1 MSAGSFWPLIFTAAA
16 CGGTGNI
23 DGPID
28 YNVTGGLSG
37 HGDGTALHIELDG
50 TTTRPTAGGGT
61 ETAVLDALTLADLH
75 GKIIDA
81 QFAMLAPLYSC
92 SCTDSYIN
100 TTSVQ
105 IDGAQHTVV
114 ADDLAPYPERL
125 KIVIDTLKD
134 IYQRPLGWH

>member
-1 MSAGSFWPLIFTAAA
+1 MSAWRFLSLICAAAA
-16 CGGTGNI
+16 CGGMGNI

-61 ETAVLDALTLADLH
+61 ETTVLDAMTLADLH

-92 SCTDSYIN
+92 DCPDGYIY

-105 IDGAQHTVV
+105 IDGTQHTV
-114 ADDLAPYPERL
+114 AAEDLAQYPERL

-134 IYQRPLGWH
+134 IYQRPLGWR